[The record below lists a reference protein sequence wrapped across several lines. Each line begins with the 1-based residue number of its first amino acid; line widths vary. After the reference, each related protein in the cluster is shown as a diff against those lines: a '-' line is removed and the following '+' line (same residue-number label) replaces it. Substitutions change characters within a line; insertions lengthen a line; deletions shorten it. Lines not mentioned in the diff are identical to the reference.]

1 MTKLNELAAFVCGAS
16 AGSLPEAER
25 ATQKRHFI
33 DTVVGAVA
41 GLRCR
46 ETVELKALFGNSL
59 DERMAHLAA
68 AIRMTEIDDI
78 HMPSCTTP
86 SAVTVPV
93 ACAMALA
100 GKTSAATVA
109 DAIWVGTEL
118 LARLGTAVDG
128 PSILYREVWP
138 TYLAAPLAAAATAA
152 RMLGLNEAKTVSAL
166 SIALTLTAGGS
177 GRFRQDLSPRWFLH
191 GMGVRSGYL
200 AAKAAEAGYVGD
212 AGLLDRDWLQH
223 SHGVA
228 LDINRLFEGLG
239 KGRSI
244 YSELS
249 MKPFSSAKQAVAA
262 IEALRLIVADGVAP
276 ESIRAVTVRVP
287 KAYVGMIEGAG
298 DSKNRA
304 TTFASVRFQM
314 ALALFH
320 PNSLFDVA
328 RDKLPWDERMAA
340 FVGKVKVE
348 AADELAA
355 HYPAHWP
362 ASVVVEAEGTSVT
375 RTVIDALGDPASPLS
390 EAALTD
396 KAHRVLD
403 PMVGADACKGW
414 LDAAAAG
421 WDKGSHDPKAA
432 LLGELLRPV

>member
-16 AGSLPEAER
+16 VGSLPDAER
-25 ATQKRHFI
+25 ETQKRHFI
-33 DTVVGAVA
+33 DTIVGAVA

-46 ETVELKALFGNSL
+46 ETIELKALFGNGL

-100 GKTSAATVA
+100 GKTNAAAVA

-177 GRFRQDLSPRWFLH
+177 GRFRLDLSPRWFLH

-212 AGLLDRDWLQH
+212 AGLLDRDWLAH

-228 LDINRLFEGLG
+228 LDLNRLFEGLG
-239 KGRSI
+239 SGRSI
-244 YSELS
+244 YRELS
-249 MKPFSSAKQAVAA
+249 MKAFSSAKQTVAA
-262 IEALRLIVADGVAP
+262 IEALRSIVADGVAP

-348 AADELAA
+348 ATDDLAS
-355 HYPAHWP
+355 HYPARWP
-362 ASVVVEAEGTSVT
+362 ASVVVDAEGTSVT
-375 RTVIDALGDPASPLS
+375 KTVLDASGDPASPLS
-390 EAALTD
+390 ATALAD

-403 PMVGADACKGW
+403 PMIGADACTGW
-414 LDAAAAG
+414 LDAAATG
-421 WDKGSHDPKAA
+421 WDKGLNDPKAA
-432 LLGELLRPV
+432 RLEELLKPV